1 MRYAYHTD
9 YFVPLP
15 PRHPFPMGKY
25 PLVFRRLLG
34 EGVLQV
40 QDALVPGEASAGDLA
55 LVHAPGYLQKL
66 ASGALDAA
74 EIRRIGVPWS
84 VALWRRSKL
93 AVQGTVEAARAALE
107 DGLAGNLAGG
117 THHAFADHGEGF
129 CVLNDVAVAIR
140 VLQREA
146 RAARA
151 LVVDL
156 DVHQGNGTA
165 AIFEDDP
172 RVFTFSMHGE
182 RNYPTRKMRSSL
194 DVGLGDGVGDDEYL
208 GLLERHLAE
217 VLRNFT
223 PDIVFYLAGVD
234 PAHGDRYGR
243 LALSDEGIRRRD
255 RHVLEACL
263 DRRLPVVITLAGG
276 YAATPERT
284 AELHSIVFREAAT
297 LLRTARREMIGGLDI
312 PSIHGTDTVRPS
324 SE

>member
-15 PRHPFPMGKY
+15 PRHPFPMAKY
-25 PLVFRRLLG
+25 PLVRQRLLE
-34 EGVLQV
+34 EGVLRA
-40 QDALVPGEASAGDLA
+40 QDVLLPVEASAGDLA

-66 ASGALDAA
+66 ASGSLEAA

-84 VALWRRSKL
+84 EALWRRSKL

-140 VLQREA
+140 VLQREG

-151 LVVDL
+151 LVIDL

-172 RVFTFSMHGE
+172 DVFTFSMHGE
-182 RNYPTRKMRSSL
+182 RNYPSRKMRSCL

-208 GLLERHLAE
+208 DLLARHLAE
-217 VLRNFT
+217 ILRNFT

-234 PAHGDRYGR
+234 PACGDRYGR
-243 LALSDEGIRRRD
+243 LALSDEGIQMRD

-263 DRRLPVVITLAGG
+263 GRRLPAVITLAGG

-284 AELHSIVFREAAT
+284 AELHAIVFREATT
-297 LLRTARREMIGGLDI
+297 LLCAARREMMAALDI
-312 PSIHGTDTVRPS
+312 PSSHGTDRLRPS

>member
-15 PRHPFPMGKY
+15 PRHPFPMAKY
-25 PLVFRRLLG
+25 PLTYHRLLG
-34 EGVLQV
+34 EGVLAA
-40 QDALVPGEASAGDLA
+40 QDVMVPYEALAADLA
-55 LVHAPGYLQKL
+55 LVHGPGYLEKL
-66 ASGALDAA
+66 ASGSLEAA
-74 EIRRIGVPWS
+74 EVRRIGVPWS
-84 VALWRRSKL
+84 AALWRRSKL

-140 VLQREA
+140 VLQQEG

-165 AIFEDDP
+165 AIFEGDP

-182 RNYPTRKMRSSL
+182 RNYPTRKMRSCL

-208 GLLERHLAE
+208 GLLALHLSEILA
-217 VLRNFT
+217 NFT

-243 LALSDEGIRRRD
+243 LALSDEGICRRD
-255 RHVLEACL
+255 RHVLQACL
-263 DRRLPVVITLAGG
+263 SRRLPVVITLAGG

-297 LLRTARREMIGGLDI
+297 LLRTARRAMIEGLDI
-312 PSIHGTDTVRPS
+312 PSIHGTDPLRPS